1 MFWAYVC
8 TTLCDITHPWTKIIF
23 YSRESIF
30 FIQGIFALLLL
41 ELYLLNIPEY
51 YYWDDCSSNRPTIA
65 KDGDKSAHGL
75 QPDIY
80 KGEAEA
86 VSPVEERQGNYD
98 EKD

>member
-1 MFWAYVC
+1 M
-8 TTLCDITHPWTKIIF
+8 
-23 YSRESIF
+23 ESIF